1 MPYLR
6 AEGKTGF
13 QKFAPSFSNF
23 EPALSKF
30 PRSPK
35 PPAARYGFRTDA
47 APNAMTERTDPS
59 ADPSSPAYALLD
71 RLGIAYPT
79 LEHPPLH
86 TVEESRA
93 LRGEIAGG
101 HVKNLFVKDKGG
113 NFFLITAEE
122 DSPLDLKTIDKVIG
136 AKGRVSF
143 ASADQLMTHLGILP
157 GSVSPLALVNDG
169 DGTVRFFLEKK
180 LMRHDILNVHPLIN
194 TRTSSIARDDLL
206 RFIEATGHSVTIL
219 DLPHR
224 SVAPAEEETQ

>member
-6 AEGKTGF
+6 GEGKTLMI
-13 QKFAPSFSNF
+13 ALSNF
-23 EPALSKF
+23 FRSGNPIL
-30 PRSPK
+30 PRNLPH
-35 PPAARYGFRTDA
+35 PRP
-47 APNAMTERTDPS
+47 MTAETDPS
-59 ADPSSPAYALLD
+59 LPAYALLD
-71 RLGIAYPT
+71 RLGITYPT

-143 ASADQLMTHLGILP
+143 ASAEQLLVHLGILP
-157 GSVSPLALVNDG
+157 GSVSPLALVHDTG
-169 DGTVRFFLEKK
+169 CTVRFFLEKK

-206 RFIEATGHSVTIL
+206 RYVEATGHGITIL

-224 SVAPAEEETQ
+224 LPASEAVTGE